1 MTVIDYFEFIDE
13 CSGMNNEEGFKVY
26 NSLLKEEL
34 TKEELVDLIVEFTK
48 IVCDANLSLEQLT
61 NPFEDMI
68 EDKPSHLK
76 LVH

>member
-68 EDKPSHLK
+68 EDEPSHLK

>member
-48 IVCDANLSLEQLT
+48 IICDANLSLEQLT

-68 EDKPSHLK
+68 EDTPSHLK